1 MLELVPLLL
10 AARLT
15 HVALRSEFRFFEVD
29 KNLFKVPEDYKKL
42 TFTELRKRL
51 TPALNNPETGKG
63 IH

>member
-1 MLELVPLLL
+1 MPV
-10 AARLT
+10 
-15 HVALRSEFRFFEVD
+15 RSETKSADGTRVTMELSEIKLDVD
-29 KNLFKVPEDYKKL
+29 KTVFRVPEDYKKL